1 MIEAYVEAANEVAK
15 KPHWFHSVFTN
26 CSRSVIQLARHVGIK
41 LPLDWRIIV
50 NGHFPEYLYDR
61 GGMNTDLTIE
71 ELYRL
76 GDITERAKAVGLVE
90 GYSEAIRVD
99 VPRP

>member
-1 MIEAYVEAANEVAK
+1 M
-15 KPHWFHSVFTN
+15 
-26 CSRSVIQLARHVGIK
+26 IQLARHVGIK

-76 GDITERAKAVGLVE
+76 GDITERAKAIGLIK
-90 GYSEAIRVD
+90 GYSLAIRNG
-99 VPRP
+99 VPTP